1 MPDDCEHWH
10 RVIAERALRQLDAA
24 TELGVSRHMAA
35 CAESRALARDFG
47 ATAAALASASEEA
60 RVLTPSISGD
70 QAISADQPYVPSP
83 ERFYAQIT
91 SRLAASRN
99 RRRRLTW
106 AVATASA
113 AVLVGIFVMA
123 ITMSPSRP
131 PTASRVAFTNE
142 TVDGVATFESK
153 TWGTEIH
160 LRARGFTPGQQYNVW
175 LERADGTRVG
185 AGTFTGVT
193 HPPVIVT
200 LSSALAESHA
210 VAIGISQP
218 DGTMVMRR
226 SLT

>member
-10 RVIAERALRQLDAA
+10 RVNAERALRELDAA
-24 TELGVSRHMAA
+24 TEVGASRHMAA
-35 CAESRALARDFG
+35 CAEARELANEFS
-47 ATAAALASASEEA
+47 ATATALASASDQS
-60 RVLTPSISGD
+60 RLLTPSVG
-70 QAISADQPYVPSP
+70 AELPYTPSA
-83 ERFYAQIT
+83 ERFYNQIT
-91 SRLAASRN
+91 SRLAAARR

-106 AVATASA
+106 SIAAACA
-113 AVLVGIFVMA
+113 AVLVGIVGM
-123 ITMSPSRP
+123 TVTLSNTP
-131 PTASRVAFTNE
+131 PAVASRVSFTND
-142 TVDGVATFESK
+142 TVNGVATFENK
-153 TWGTEIH
+153 TWGTEIR
-160 LRARGFTPGQQYNVW
+160 LQGRGFTPGQQYNVW

-200 LSSALAESHA
+200 LSSALPESHA